1 MSKQK
6 PVILIVD
13 DDPSDGR
20 NLQRGVG
27 KERAEVIIR
36 TPDDFRKGDLQRA
49 DLVLVDHELD
59 AWPGV
64 NSGLTSPPNGLALS
78 AVIRERINELTRG
91 NVTAVALWSGKVDRI
106 AASLP
111 SELRSFAF
119 ARLNN
124 LEWVFAKNHPDV
136 PTGVVSLAAAI
147 KQLPRSWPQEPR
159 GATRQLHKLL
169 GLDSE
174 LSFFPTA
181 VDDVEV
187 CHPPIHELSE
197 ATHAL
202 TVIRWVAHRILPYPA
217 FLVDRVGL
225 AARLRLNLEDLD
237 RLLKKKSK
245 LARSLKE
252 VEYRGALSDLYGK
265 HWWRS
270 GLDSLVFEWTSGT
283 SEIDRLQ
290 SELDRLAE
298 SNLKFLDY
306 EVVPGIGESYRPTE
320 LVPVGDAVRLRL
332 DDWPPFADAAW
343 AERDQVAES
352 DALRGLVLPLD
363 SELLNAA

>member
-1 MSKQK
+1 MSTQK
-6 PVILIVD
+6 PIILIVD
-13 DDPSDGR
+13 DDPDDGL
-20 NLQRGVG
+20 NLQRGVRKG
-27 KERAEVIIR
+27 AEVIIR
-36 TPDDFRKGDLQRA
+36 TPDEFRKRDLQRA

-78 AVIRERINELTRG
+78 AVIRERINELRAG
-91 NVTAVALWSGKVDRI
+91 SVTAVALWSGKVDRI
-106 AASLP
+106 AEPLP

-124 LEWVFAKNHPDV
+124 LEWVFAKDHPDV
-136 PTGVVSLAAAI
+136 STGVVSLAAAI
-147 KQLPRSWPQEPR
+147 QQLPRSWPAEPK

-169 GLDSE
+169 GLESE
-174 LSFFPTA
+174 SSFFPTA
-181 VDDVEV
+181 VDDIEA

-202 TVIRWVAHRILPYPA
+202 TVIRWIAHRILPYPA

-225 AARLRLNLEDLD
+225 AARLRLDLKDLD
-237 RLLKKKSK
+237 RLLRGGSK
-245 LARSLKE
+245 LARCLQE
-252 VEYRGALSDLYGK
+252 VEYRGALCDLYGK

-270 GLDSLVFEWTSGT
+270 GLDSLVFEWTGGT

-290 SELDRLAE
+290 AEIGRLAG
-298 SNLKFLDY
+298 STLKFLDH

-320 LVPVGDAVRLRL
+320 LVRLSDAVRLRL

-343 AERDQVAES
+343 AERELVTES
-352 DALRGLVLPLD
+352 DALKGLVLPLD
-363 SELLNAA
+363 SELLSPA

>member
-13 DDPSDGR
+13 DNPDDGR
-20 NLQRGVG
+20 NLERGVR
-27 KERAEVIIR
+27 EEAEVIIR
-36 TPDDFRKGDLQRA
+36 TPDEFRKRDLQRA

-59 AWPGV
+59 AWPGA
-64 NSGLTSPPNGLALS
+64 SAGLTSPPNGLALS
-78 AVIRERINELTRG
+78 AVIRERINELRGG

-111 SELRSFAF
+111 SELRTFAF

-124 LEWVFAKNHPDV
+124 LEWVFAKGHRDA

-147 KQLPRSWPQEPR
+147 QQLPRSWPAEPK

-169 GLDSE
+169 GLE
-174 LSFFPTA
+174 RGLSFLPTA
-181 VDDVEV
+181 VDDVEA

-202 TVIRWVAHRILPYPA
+202 TVIRWIAHRILPYPA

-225 AARLRLNLEDLD
+225 AARLRLDLKDLD
-237 RLLKKKSK
+237 RVLRGESK
-245 LARSLKE
+245 LARCLQE
-252 VEYRGALSDLYGK
+252 VEYGGALCDLYGK

-270 GLDSLVFEWTSGT
+270 GLDSLVFEWTDGT

-290 SELDRLAE
+290 SKIEKLAG
-298 SNLKFLDY
+298 SNLTFLDH
-306 EVVPGIGESYRPTE
+306 EVVPGIGENYRPTE
-320 LVPVGDAVRLRL
+320 LVSLGDAVRLRL

-343 AERDQVAES
+343 AERELVAES
-352 DALRGLVLPLD
+352 DALKGLVLPLD
-363 SELLNAA
+363 SELLTAA